1 MMKTL
6 SKIINGTA
14 LTTTNWRDVPVTG
27 VACDSRVVRA
37 GSVFVAIPGAKTD
50 GHEFVSQALANGAA
64 AVVSQKA
71 VYPLPEVPVIVVRD
85 ARKAFAKIAARF
97 FDEPSRSLNVIG
109 VTGTNGKTTTT
120 FLLRSILEAAGE
132 KVGLLGTVLNFMG
145 EKPIDSTMTT
155 PDAATL
161 QGAMAEMVAH
171 GCRSCVME
179 VSSHSLVQS
188 RVEGVHFAAG
198 IFTNLTR
205 DHLDYHQTIEAYRNA
220 KAMLFEQLSSR
231 GVASIN
237 ADDPQA
243 EFFASRGTAR
253 AVLWG
258 LDQGDVR
265 ATIDELSIQGTRFRI
280 DFGGEPLEIHSPLI
294 GRHNVQNMLGA
305 AACLYAMGYDLE
317 PIKAG
322 LESARAVPGRLE
334 EISLCQDYK
343 VFVDYAHT
351 PDALERVIGTLKPLT
366 PGRVI
371 VVFGCGGDR
380 DRGKRPLMG
389 GVVERMADVMV
400 VTSDNPRS
408 EEPLA
413 VIHDIVKGLQRPS
426 QAEVVVDRREA
437 IHHAVRL
444 ARTGDTLLIAG
455 KGHEAYQVV
464 KGKIFPFDDRTVAY
478 EAIKARIM
486 ALK

>member
-1 MMKTL
+1 MKRL
-6 SKIINGTA
+6 SALINGSA
-14 LTTTNWRDVPVTG
+14 LACTNWRDVEVVG
-27 VACDSRVVRA
+27 VSCDSRHVRP
-37 GSVFVAIPGAKTD
+37 GEVYVAIQGTHAD
-50 GHEFVSQALANGAA
+50 GHEFIPRAIGAGAA
-64 AVVSQKA
+64 AIVAQKA
-71 VYPLPEVPVIVVRD
+71 VYPLPPVPVVIVRD
-85 ARKAFAKIAARF
+85 SRRAFALIAAKLH
-97 FDEPSRSLNVIG
+97 DEPTRRLNVIG

-120 FLLRSILEAAGE
+120 FLVRSILEAAGE
-132 KVGLLGTVLNFMG
+132 RAGLLGTVYNILG
-145 EKPIDSTMTT
+145 DKPVDSSMTT
-155 PDAATL
+155 PDAATI
-161 QGAMAEMVAH
+161 QAAMAEMVRR
-171 GCRSCVME
+171 GCRSCVIE
-179 VSSHSLVQS
+179 VSSHALVQR
-188 RVEGVHFAAG
+188 RVDYVHFAAG

-205 DHLDYHQTIEAYRNA
+205 DHLDYHQTLEQYRNA
-220 KAMLFEQLSSR
+220 KALLFEQLPSHA
-231 GVASIN
+231 VAAIN
-237 ADDPQA
+237 ADDPHG

-253 AVLWG
+253 LVTWG
-258 LDQGDVR
+258 LERGDVR
-265 ATIDELSIQGTRFRI
+265 ATIEELSIHGTRFLLEL
-280 DFGGEPLEIHSPLI
+280 GGERVSVCSSLI

-322 LESARAVPGRLE
+322 LENARAVPGRLE
-334 EISLCQDYK
+334 EISLAQDYK

-389 GVVERMADVMV
+389 GVVERMADVVV

-408 EEPLA
+408 EDPRL
-413 VIHDIVKGLQRPS
+413 IIQDILKGLQRS
-426 QAEVVVDRREA
+426 AQAEVVVDRREA

-444 ARTGDTLLIAG
+444 ARSGDTVLIAG

-464 KGKIFPFDDRTVAY
+464 KGKIFPFDDRAVAI

-486 ALK
+486 APM